1 MEVFGIGDRLN
12 TQLAIAFLGALVLLC
27 LIFVWTV
34 WRNAY
39 QAKPLL
45 NLSERRLLGVLHRH
59 APSGLSVMC
68 QVSYGELVTCRS
80 RAKYFRVNAKRAD
93 FVLIDRDTN
102 PVAVVEYQGGGHFGF
117 NKMDKLK
124 AKRGDRQKRHALKEA
139 GIALIE
145 VPAKY
150 VIPDLKN
157 ELHMLSLAGQ
167 SPNRKTSRV

>member
-68 QVSYGELVTCRS
+68 QVS
-80 RAKYFRVNAKRAD
+80 
-93 FVLIDRDTN
+93 
-102 PVAVVEYQGGGHFGF
+102 
-117 NKMDKLK
+117 
-124 AKRGDRQKRHALKEA
+124 
-139 GIALIE
+139 
-145 VPAKY
+145 
-150 VIPDLKN
+150 
-157 ELHMLSLAGQ
+157 
-167 SPNRKTSRV
+167 